1 MLDTGETE
9 KSELCSS
16 ARPPALK
23 KTLRHEKE
31 YQKISEKIKL
41 NPTTLILLTPNK
53 SLASD
58 AAANLSAHFP
68 LSGCVERFF
77 PLNTATAVSECVM
90 IYSCMYLYASKSPLH
105 HIPQHSA
112 TKIVPKQKLC
122 KKNSARKKKSFVLRS
137 QQAELS
143 VSDAAPRPGS
153 ARPHDTPARS
163 LITDWHMKQN
173 DETKPGRVIGLEG
186 NIKAQ
191 FNVELM
197 TCRFHKPAWQ
207 VEPECSPLA
216 APVQKEIMLWVF
228 SISRAH

>member
-1 MLDTGETE
+1 MIPGKFTLSLTCPNPSHSLLTRLLFLFQANARHRGNR
-9 KSELCSS
+9 KSRPLFISTSS
-16 ARPPALK
+16 SSKK

-58 AAANLSAHFP
+58 AAANLSARFL

-77 PLNTATAVSECVM
+77 PLNTPTAVSECVM

-163 LITDWHMKQN
+163 LITD
-173 DETKPGRVIGLEG
+173 
-186 NIKAQ
+186 
-191 FNVELM
+191 
-197 TCRFHKPAWQ
+197 
-207 VEPECSPLA
+207 
-216 APVQKEIMLWVF
+216 
-228 SISRAH
+228 